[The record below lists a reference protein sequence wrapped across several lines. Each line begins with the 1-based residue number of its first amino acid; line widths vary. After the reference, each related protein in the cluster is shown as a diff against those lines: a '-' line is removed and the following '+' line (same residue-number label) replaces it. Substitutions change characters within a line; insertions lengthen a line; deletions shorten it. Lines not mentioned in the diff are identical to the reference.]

1 MPTHVSLRR
10 SPRCTRD
17 GHLGR
22 GRHSGE
28 SEWIEANCDSVV
40 ISTSYIPRLS
50 SQDLSHRRLP
60 QTRYISRAAP
70 VQVCKPVADGGT
82 SLHRAPSLLTSG
94 MADVKYGLWTCELQ
108 MKHESS
114 PGVHHQVSCCSSTYT
129 RTPASLTSPVISTSG
144 SAATEL
150 VCTVTLQALIHAL
163 LLPFTIV
170 SRYDLS
176 FKAKAPHFD
185 TWRTLYLTRTDT

>member
-114 PGVHHQVSCCSSTYT
+114 PGAHHQVSCCSSTYT
-129 RTPASLTSPVISTSG
+129 RSHTRILDFSSDLHFRFGCNRTGVHCDATSLDTC
-144 SAATEL
+144 L
-150 VCTVTLQALIHAL
+150 VTTIHHCITLR
-163 LLPFTIV
+163 P
-170 SRYDLS
+170 
-176 FKAKAPHFD
+176 
-185 TWRTLYLTRTDT
+185 